1 VAVVGKR
8 LSEARLARGLSV
20 DDIAAKTSL
29 RPSMVEAIEAD
40 NFELSGG
47 DAYVVGH
54 LRMIAQAIGVDP
66 DEVISEYRRG
76 SR

>member
-1 VAVVGKR
+1 
-8 LSEARLARGLSV
+8 
-20 DDIAAKTSL
+20 
-29 RPSMVEAIEAD
+29 MVEAIEAD